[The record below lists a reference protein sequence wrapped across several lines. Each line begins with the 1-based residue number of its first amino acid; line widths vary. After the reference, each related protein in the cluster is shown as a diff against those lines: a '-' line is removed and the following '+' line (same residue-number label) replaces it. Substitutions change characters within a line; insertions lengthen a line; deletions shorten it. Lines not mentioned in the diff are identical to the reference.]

1 MNISSISSTY
11 SALGTNAVTTPQ
23 VSGDMPPP
31 PDDDSGQVHRRHG
44 GHGHGGGQMMQA
56 VAQALQSLGLS
67 LPDKTEAADGTG
79 ATTAV
84 SATDATSSATSA
96 TDGTSSNTS
105 STAASGTGDIRQDM
119 HDFMH
124 ALFEAV
130 KADSSADSSSGSSS
144 DSGQGNGDPRANF
157 ASGLAA
163 LVTQAAN
170 GNAPSE
176 LQSAFAKLQA
186 DLTVSAG
193 TATSSSD
200 GTAATSTASTASTN
214 AAQATLQAFL
224 TQLQQ
229 NLGYGS
235 SASLAATGNVI
246 STQV

>member
-11 SALGTNAVTTPQ
+11 SALGTSAVSAPQ

-44 GHGHGGGQMMQA
+44 GHGHGQGGSQMMQA

-67 LPDKTEAADGTG
+67 LPDKTEATDG
-79 ATTAV
+79 ATAV
-84 SATDATSSATSA
+84 SATDAASSATSA
-96 TDGTSSNTS
+96 TTSSATA
-105 STAASGTGDIRQDM
+105 STASSATGDIRKDM

-130 KADSSADSSSGSSS
+130 KADSSADNGSSSGSSG

-186 DLTVSAG
+186 DLTGSSG
-193 TATSSSD
+193 TDTGSSD
-200 GTAATSTASTASTN
+200 STATASTTSGSGS
-214 AAQATLQAFL
+214 AAQATLQALL